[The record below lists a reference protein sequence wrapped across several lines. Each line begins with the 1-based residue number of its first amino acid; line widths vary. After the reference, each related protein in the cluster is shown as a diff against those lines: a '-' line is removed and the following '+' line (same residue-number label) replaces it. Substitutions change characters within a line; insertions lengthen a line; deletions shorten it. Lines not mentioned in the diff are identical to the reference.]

1 MSRRTHSAHPG
12 QRLLWRARRQQH
24 PVEKGLQL
32 ADEDPLGRLV
42 RFEADGVFGSS
53 KLDFDLN
60 LEGTT
65 ILTGANGT
73 GKSTVLRA
81 INAISAADFRSFRDL
96 PLKSVSLFFPKRKR
110 IRMEVTVSGVSVA
123 LTGEKPYE
131 WKEKRS
137 KQPMRY
143 VVAEDERRVEF
154 FQDWIV
160 ESQALVSGREE
171 HPAWVRQLR
180 HRFPVLYVTDQR
192 LVVET
197 AERSARQRSG
207 VVSVGDPDR
216 VTTRSAVAD
225 AARDLAARI
234 ERAHSEYGLLSQS
247 IDRDFADRVV
257 DEMESERA
265 LSERQLKA
273 LIDRV
278 AERRNL
284 LQRIG
289 LLPKDATASTLIQ
302 RQFRD
307 RNVRAVVG
315 AVHEDTLQKLA
326 PLEALR
332 EPLSLFLDFLNGHY
346 QPRKRVTADP
356 EAGLRV
362 FTEDDVE
369 VPPTKLS
376 SGEQQILVLAHH
388 VLFRAQR
395 GTTVLIDEPEL
406 SLHVSWQDTLLD
418 DLDQMARPR
427 DLSFLLATH
436 SPTLIGG
443 RRSLRR
449 SLDFA

>member
-1 MSRRTHSAHPG
+1 M
-12 QRLLWRARRQQH
+12 
-24 PVEKGLQL
+24 
-32 ADEDPLGRLV
+32 ADKDPLGRLL
-42 RFEADGVFGSS
+42 RFEADGVFGSR

-60 LEGTT
+60 PEGTT

-110 IRMEVTVSGVSVA
+110 IRMEVTESGVSVA

-137 KQPMRY
+137 KQPIGRY
-143 VVAEDERRVEF
+143 IVGDDDRRLEL
-154 FQDWIV
+154 FQDWIL
-160 ESQALVSGREE
+160 ESQALGPGREE

-197 AERSARQRSG
+197 ADRSARQRSG

-225 AARDLAARI
+225 AAKDLAARI
-234 ERAHSEYGLLSQS
+234 ERAHSEYGLLSQR

-278 AERRNL
+278 AERRNS

-346 QPRKRVTADP
+346 QPRKRMTADP
-356 EAGLRV
+356 EEGLRV

-427 DLSFLLATH
+427 NLSFLLATH